1 MKRLVLASASPRR
14 KEIFEQLGFE
24 FEIKPSSKEPP
35 MREGEDIREA
45 VLNSARTKAEDIFES
60 NPDAVVVG
68 ADTVVVLDN
77 KALGKPKDEQDAKN
91 MLRTLSGRTHEV
103 LTGVYVCSKDTK
115 KGFVASTKV
124 EFYELSDEE
133 IDWYVKTGEP
143 MDKAGSYGIQCK
155 GVRFVKGIVGDY
167 FNVVGFPAAEFIRA
181 FSEELKND

>member
-14 KEIFEQLGFE
+14 KEIFEQLGFT

-77 KALGKPKDEQDAKN
+77 KALGKPKDTGDAKK
-91 MLRTLSGRTHEV
+91 MLRSLSGRVHEV
-103 LTGVYVCSKDTK
+103 LTGVFVCSENTK

-133 IDWYVKTGEP
+133 IEWYVATGEP

-167 FNVVGFPAAEFIRA
+167 FNVVGFPAAEFMHT
-181 FSEELKND
+181 FKEELNND